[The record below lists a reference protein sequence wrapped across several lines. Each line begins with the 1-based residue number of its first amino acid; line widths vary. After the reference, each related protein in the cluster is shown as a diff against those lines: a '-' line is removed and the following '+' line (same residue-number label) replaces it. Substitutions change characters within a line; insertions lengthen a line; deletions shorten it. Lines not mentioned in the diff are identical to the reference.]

1 MNRIVKSSAGE
12 ASGSKSNKPYSS
24 GRYSSPSRKAGKR
37 GGGGGGGGGGSGKFH
52 KKKKFHRKDQHGKKE
67 EKKDPGKKDDKG
79 KDKPLSFASAFA
91 QGVFSMLALSMI
103 ANAGLIASKAV
114 AVAASPI
121 AGRITRCLS
130 AGAAVLDFEVDQMLA
145 KTAIHAVESS

>member
-12 ASGSKSNKPYSS
+12 HSGSRTNKPYSS

-37 GGGGGGGGGGSGKFH
+37 GGVGGGGGGSGKFH
-52 KKKKFHRKDQHGKKE
+52 KKKKFNRKDQHSKKE

-79 KDKPLSFASAFA
+79 RDKPLSFASAFA

-103 ANAGLIASKAV
+103 ANAGLIVSKAV
-114 AVAASPI
+114 AVAATPI
-121 AGRITRCLS
+121 AGRIARCLS
-130 AGAAVLDFEVDQMLA
+130 AWQAITKDKWVLRVVRDG
-145 KTAIHAVESS
+145 